1 MMKNGEFI
9 DLIVITMYVAVI
21 AFLPAWYYNSRT
33 DTYYECIDGK
43 LYEIHDNTRD
53 AYTSRRLIEN
63 TSCTQKE
70 TK

>member
-9 DLIVITMYVAVI
+9 DLIVITMYVAII

-33 DTYYECIDGK
+33 DTYHECIDGK

-63 TSCTQKE
+63 TTCTQKE
-70 TK
+70 TN